1 MEILKKNKILT
12 SFIILVVALVAIVN
26 IYMIFLYESVK
37 ISASLVLFT
46 ITLIKKYCKK
56 IKQEKLKEA

>member
-1 MEILKKNKILT
+1 MEILKKNKIFT

-56 IKQEKLKEA
+56 